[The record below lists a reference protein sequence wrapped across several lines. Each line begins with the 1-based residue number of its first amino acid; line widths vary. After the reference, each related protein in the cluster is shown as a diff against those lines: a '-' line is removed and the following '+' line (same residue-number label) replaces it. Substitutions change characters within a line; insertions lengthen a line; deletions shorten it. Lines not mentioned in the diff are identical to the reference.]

1 MQLQGRLQY
10 KAGKALQI
18 PITQQGGM
26 MQLPICPS
34 AGGRLT
40 VPHSRVENR
49 DDREM
54 QGGGEGGRREI
65 LGGSGEGGRKE
76 SCRNELLNLMLV
88 NTF

>member
-54 QGGGEGGRREI
+54 QGGGEGGREEEERYWEVVGRE
-65 LGGSGEGGRKE
+65 GERKAVGM
-76 SCRNELLNLMLV
+76 SC
-88 NTF
+88 